1 MGPMILALLF
11 GIIYLIEITIF
22 FNVYVI
28 IKRAKFMLIIWV
40 LNLPILVSIYFV
52 SAQYGMMNS
61 IDNSGVIINLL
72 VTLFLYAAGFF
83 GVILQLYNLADRGFS
98 LRMLIDLLESEHG
111 ALNLDGVMQGY
122 SNGKGVAWMYQKRI
136 DGMIIN
142 ELITINGGLAS
153 ITNKG
158 ETVAEMFRRLRI
170 LTNLKQV
177 Y

>member
-1 MGPMILALLF
+1 MGPIILAFLF
-11 GIIYLIEITIF
+11 GIIYLIEITIV
-22 FNVYVI
+22 FNVCI
-28 IKRAKFMLIIWV
+28 ITKRAKFMLILWIFNV
-40 LNLPILVSIYFV
+40 PLLISVYFV
-52 SAQYGMMNS
+52 SVQCGVMNS

-72 VTLFLYAAGFF
+72 VTMFFYTAGFF
-83 GVILQLYNLADRGFS
+83 GIILQLYNLADRGFS

-122 SNGKGVAWMYQKRI
+122 SNGNGIAWMYQKRI

-142 ELITINGGLAS
+142 GLITLDGGLAF

-158 ETVAEMFRRLRI
+158 EIVAKMFRRLRI
-170 LTNLKQV
+170 LTNLNQS